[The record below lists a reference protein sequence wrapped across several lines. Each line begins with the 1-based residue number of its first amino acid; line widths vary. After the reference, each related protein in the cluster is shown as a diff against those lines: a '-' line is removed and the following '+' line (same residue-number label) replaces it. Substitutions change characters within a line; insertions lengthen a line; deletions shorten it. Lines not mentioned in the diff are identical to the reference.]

1 MLLLKKHTQNMEERL
16 FPDTF
21 LINKNAVYLCINSL
35 KVLYSLLLLY
45 INLMTFEVQ

>member
-1 MLLLKKHTQNMEERL
+1 MLKKHTQNMEEKL

-21 LINKNAVYLCINSL
+21 LINQNIVYLCVNSL

-45 INLMTFEVQ
+45 TNLMTLEVQ